1 MENEQIKQKFPVG
14 MIIIL
19 IFIGWGIVALLFE
32 MSKNP
37 LSNIYQLGPVLASGV
52 GAIIVNLVIVG
63 ILGTIFYGIIK
74 RLKWVRKLT
83 IRWYIFSMALMLIN
97 LISFLANK
105 TMYGS
110 YYQKTLSP
118 EAYSLYLN
126 NPAIMTGAIILT
138 LISTSVIWLIIIV
151 YFSRKKDFFVN

>member
-19 IFIGWGIVALLFE
+19 IFIGLGVVSSLLE
-32 MSKNP
+32 MFKNP
-37 LSNIYQLGPVLASGV
+37 IAQLGPVLVSGA
-52 GAIIVNLVIVG
+52 GSIIVNLVITG
-63 ILGTIFYGIIK
+63 IVGTIFYGIIK
-74 RLKWVRKLT
+74 RLRWARKLA
-83 IRWYIFSMALMLIN
+83 IGWYIFSMMLSLIN

-118 EAYSLYLN
+118 EAYSLYLKT
-126 NPAIMTGAIILT
+126 PAILTGGLIVTVVFSWIVGLIVITYLT
-138 LISTSVIWLIIIV
+138 
-151 YFSRKKDFFVN
+151 RKKDFFVN